1 MVKGTAYKTP
11 PAPDAP
17 GNKEGWLRGR
27 PGFTFIEAA
36 MTISIIAILCMIA
49 YPAATNYV
57 KKTRDAALK
66 KDLFVLRESVDKF
79 YAAYSRYPK
88 SLDELVEKSFI
99 RAIPIDPVT
108 NSYQSWKMIPSKEGE
123 RDVFNVKSGAEGSD
137 GEGIAYENY

>member
-1 MVKGTAYKTP
+1 MVEGAAYKTP
-11 PAPDAP
+11 QAPDAP
-17 GNKEGWLRGR
+17 GNKGGWLRGR
-27 PGFTFIEAA
+27 LGFTFIEAA

-88 SLDELVEKSFI
+88 SLDELVERSFI

-108 NSYQSWKMIPSKEGE
+108 NSYQTWKLIPSKDGE

-137 GEGIAYENY
+137 GEGVAYENY

>member
-1 MVKGTAYKTP
+1 M
-11 PAPDAP
+11 
-17 GNKEGWLRGR
+17 
-27 PGFTFIEAA
+27 EAA

-49 YPAATNYV
+49 YPSAANYV

-66 KDLFVLRESVDKF
+66 KDLYVLRESIDKF

-108 NSYQSWKMIPSKEGE
+108 GSYQTWKILPSKDDE
-123 RDVFNVKSGAEGSD
+123 RDVFNVKSGAD
-137 GEGIAYENY
+137 GADSESIAYENY